1 MQIHLVSTEANVKI
15 FLPGLGVFV
24 PMDSL
29 EDFVIRVSKCKC
41 CNLNINVMLFFMR
54 VLIITQVF
62 PAVLA

>member
-1 MQIHLVSTEANVKI
+1 MKI